1 MTDVPA
7 TDVPAEKRAAR
18 AEARRRRDLAA
29 ADAPG
34 AARSVMERVLS
45 GVPVPAGAV
54 VSGYWPIGSE
64 LDVLPLLRH
73 FCDAGHVCALPVGE
87 GRGRPLRFRA
97 WRPGTAMVEAEYG
110 IMVPAPEEP
119 WVTPSVLLVPLL
131 AFDRAGYRL
140 GYGAG
145 YYDRTLAALRAAHPV
160 LAVGVAMAA
169 QEMDAVPRDRYDQ
182 KLDWIVTDR
191 FALHTGPQA

>member
-1 MTDVPA
+1 M

-29 ADAPG
+29 AEAPG
-34 AARSVMERVLS
+34 AALSVMDRVLS
-45 GVPVPAGAV
+45 TVPVPAGAV

-64 LDVLPLLRH
+64 LDVLPLLRR
-73 FCDAGHVCALPVGE
+73 FSESGHACALPVGE

-97 WRPGTAMVEAEYG
+97 WRPDTAMVEAGYG
-110 IMVPAPEEP
+110 IMVPAPDEP
-119 WVTPSVLLVPLL
+119 WATPSVLLVPLL

-145 YYDRTLAALRAAHPV
+145 YYDRTLAELRAEPGAGRPV
-160 LAVGVAMAA
+160 LAVGVAFAA
-169 QEMDAVPRDRYDQ
+169 QEMDAVPRDCYDQ
-182 KLDWIVTDR
+182 RLDWIVTDR
-191 FALHTGPQA
+191 FSLNPGSQA

>member
-1 MTDVPA
+1 M

-18 AEARRRRDLAA
+18 AEARRRRDLV

-34 AARSVMERVLS
+34 AAPSVMERVLS
-45 GVPVPAGAV
+45 DVPVPAGAI

-64 LDVLPLLRH
+64 LDVLPLLRR
-73 FCDAGHVCALPVGE
+73 FSEVGHVCALPVGE

-97 WRPGTAMVEAEYG
+97 WRPDTAMVEAEYG
-110 IMVPAPEEP
+110 IMVPAPDGP

-145 YYDRTLAALRAAHPV
+145 YYDRTLAELRAERPV
-160 LAVGVAMAA
+160 LAVGVAFAA
-169 QEMDAVPRDRYDQ
+169 QEMDAVPRDCYDQ
-182 KLDWIVTDR
+182 RLDWIVTDR
-191 FALHTGPQA
+191 FSLNPGSQA